1 MEYRWWIG
9 GDRAVPSFARAEV
22 SAAFRLR
29 PTTPRCR
36 GRSAYLLLR
45 IDERAGLRPLDYRKI
60 LIVDLRKMMR
70 ELTLPTP
77 VSSLTPI
84 LRRRAG
90 GAGGGDLRRRA
101 AYPLGKI
108 GCSSEPMF
116 SSPERRRRCGL
127 DERFNF
133 WAALKCTNTNTNVT
147 YIANRY
153 RLATHKFHKLR
164 CIPGEGRECTAT
176 CALPEVLACLIN
188 SSTAWNSQVT
198 DARGTRCE
206 IEQRL
211 KSQKGG
217 GTRSFL
223 RSFVRLELVFRRY
236 ELEREREERVDG
248 RYVSRG

>member
-1 MEYRWWIG
+1 M
-9 GDRAVPSFARAEV
+9 
-22 SAAFRLR
+22 
-29 PTTPRCR
+29 
-36 GRSAYLLLR
+36 
-45 IDERAGLRPLDYRKI
+45 
-60 LIVDLRKMMR
+60 
-70 ELTLPTP
+70 PTP

-133 WAALKCTNTNTNVT
+133 WAALKCTNTTPT
-147 YIANRY
+147 LPYIANRY
-153 RLATHKFHKLR
+153 HPSTHKFHKLSY
-164 CIPGEGRECTAT
+164 IPGKGRAQELRSARG
-176 CALPEVLACLIN
+176 ARVSNKLFGR
-188 SSTAWNSQVT
+188 NSQVT
-198 DARGTRCE
+198 DAQGTRCE

-211 KSQKGG
+211 KSQEGG
-217 GTRSFL
+217 GTRSFV
-223 RSFVRLELVFRRY
+223 RSFVRLELVFPISKIRKT
-236 ELEREREERVDG
+236 ERERERWRERRGSMDRG